1 MLFIENTLYQSSE
14 EICFL
19 KEHCHNLPIDDSKTF
34 FLEILEQAW

>member
-19 KEHCHNLPIDDSKTF
+19 KEHCRNLPIDDSKTF
-34 FLEILEQAW
+34 FLEILEQA